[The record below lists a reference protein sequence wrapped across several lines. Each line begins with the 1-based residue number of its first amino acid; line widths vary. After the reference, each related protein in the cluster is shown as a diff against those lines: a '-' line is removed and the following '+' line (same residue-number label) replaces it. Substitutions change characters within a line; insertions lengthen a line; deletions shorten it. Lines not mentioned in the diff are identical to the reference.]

1 MKLSTILFSIVLT
14 TLILAN
20 SLRVSLTYTY
30 YKLDPLGFIERLC
43 VNIDKP
49 ELQCNGK
56 CHLNKISKSQ
66 NNEQKTPETLIDF
79 KDILLYASSY
89 TRFEFLN
96 QSIIKKE
103 LLEHPQNLY
112 SFSSTYDYFHP
123 PKAKFLHINI

>member
-112 SFSSTYDYFHP
+112 SFCSTYDYFHP